1 MPADRGRIG
10 ELSENR
16 ILAAL
21 PRKSAERLAAN
32 LETVDL
38 LPGAVI
44 GHADAPLEFAYFVH
58 RGLVSLVKTLEDG
71 QSIEVGTVG
80 TEGIVGLPIILSREH
95 ALTDYVVAVSGV
107 ASRITARQLRD
118 EMNRDQD
125 LTTLLRQYA
134 QEVFEQ
140 FIQMAACNA
149 LHSVRERC
157 CRWLLIAHDNAA
169 SDSFPVTHE
178 TLAAL
183 LGVQRAGVSNVANS
197 LRQAGLID
205 YRHGSLTIE
214 NRSGLEREGCECYRI
229 LRRLASRASPL

>member
-1 MPADRGRIG
+1 VPADRSRVG
-10 ELSENR
+10 EVSDNR
-16 ILAAL
+16 ILGAL
-21 PRKSAERLAAN
+21 PRKSAERFAVN
-32 LETVDL
+32 LETVEL
-38 LPGAVI
+38 LPGTVI
-44 GHADAPLEFAYFVH
+44 GHADAPIEFAYFVH
-58 RGLVSLVKTLEDG
+58 CGLVSLIKTLADG

-80 TEGIVGLPIILSREH
+80 AEGLVGLPVVLSRGH

-125 LTTLLRQYA
+125 LATLLRQYA
-134 QEVFEQ
+134 QEVFDQ

-214 NRSGLEREGCECYRI
+214 NRSGLEREACECYRV
-229 LRRLASRASPL
+229 LRRLASPGRPL